1 MFKKDCMMDFS
12 SAQKYL
18 LSKNQAVQTFPQ
30 DPNVAVYKV
39 CHKMFATLTSG
50 VAFSRINLK
59 CDPELALE
67 LRAQYDAVQPG
78 YQMNK
83 KHWNTVIFDG
93 SISDEE
99 IYEMIDHSYDLIVSN
114 LLDADRE
121 RLLKNA

>member
-1 MFKKDCMMDFS
+1 MTTTVSRSERIAALNDALRRDPS
-12 SAQKYL
+12 NSG
-18 LSKNQAVQTFPQ
+18 LSRI
-30 DPNVAVYKV
+30 
-39 CHKMFATLTSG
+39 TLTSG
-50 VAFSRINLK
+50 VAFARINLK

-114 LLDADRE
+114 LLDSERE
-121 RLLKNA
+121 RLLKNG

>member
-1 MFKKDCMMDFS
+1 MDLPDAIARFL
-12 SAQKYL
+12 AKPGAEETTPFGPDVL
-18 LSKNQAVQTFPQ
+18 
-30 DPNVAVYKV
+30 VYKV
-39 CHKMFATLTSG
+39 AGKMFALASPD
-50 VAFSRINLK
+50 AFPSSINLK

>member
-1 MFKKDCMMDFS
+1 MDFS

-30 DPNVAVYKV
+30 DPNVGVYKV

-50 VAFSRINLK
+50 VAFARINLK
-59 CDPELALE
+59 CEPELALE

-93 SISDEE
+93 SIPDEE
-99 IYEMIDHSYDLIVSN
+99 IYDMIDHSYDLIVSN
-114 LLDADRE
+114 LPDAERE
-121 RLLKNA
+121 RLLKNV

>member
-1 MFKKDCMMDFS
+1 MMDFS

-18 LSKNQAVQTFPQ
+18 LSKKQAVQTFPA
-30 DPNVAVYKV
+30 DPTVGVYKV

-50 VAFSRINLK
+50 VAYARINLK

-67 LRAQYDAVQPG
+67 LRAQYDAIQPG

-93 SISDEE
+93 SVPDEE
-99 IYEMIDHSYDLIVSN
+99 IYDMIDHSYNLILSN
-114 LLDADRE
+114 LPDAE
-121 RLLKNA
+121 RAKLLKDD